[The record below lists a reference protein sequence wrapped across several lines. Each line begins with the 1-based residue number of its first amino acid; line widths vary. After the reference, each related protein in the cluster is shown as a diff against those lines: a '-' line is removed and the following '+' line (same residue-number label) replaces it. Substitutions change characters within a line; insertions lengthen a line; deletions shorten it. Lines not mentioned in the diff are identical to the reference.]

1 MNKSSVVEI
10 IKSTTLVVMFFV
22 LLWILQGRVES
33 STKQYILAFGILVV
47 LFLFDVFVFKMPA
60 NSKKCNF
67 VYLKKKVTSVI
78 FFIFSMVLFLYIDL
92 DSQGMLGR
100 KTRVISTKV
109 YFVALILMI
118 GIMVAYKYLKQY
130 SRKTEIFVNII
141 FSVTVVALISLYF
154 RPYDMH
160 DVYNFEAYWLNVS
173 SIYEGIPFS
182 ITNVSFYGHYAIL
195 LVPFF
200 KIFGLNIYTVQVTQ
214 MVGVAIVLLFL
225 FYGIETL
232 THKTSSRF
240 ITKLLVCS
248 YFLFVEAISSVYPQ
262 GIPHRL
268 VFVSIILSLVIKF
281 IFLRKNTRTL
291 KIVID
296 VLCCLSIIWN
306 LETGVVMTLVW
317 AITKSVVESR
327 NKKIFYMI
335 LYGCRYV
342 VGAVITFV
350 FAWFSVSVINNFIY
364 GGEFLSLELFIY
376 PLGTDYVSGI
386 GSAVSF
392 SDFIWIF
399 VLGIFV
405 FSFIFSLR
413 RVLISKSD
421 KYMEVVLALSSS
433 SIMLFPYFY
442 NRAAF
447 FNLMTVS
454 YMQLVLL
461 GLIFCIKLKEKRSV
475 LSTPIHIVGLYIALL
490 LVISNISN
498 LTNQSSKGY
507 NVPDKM
513 NYKAFVREL
522 EEVVPENVVFY
533 GTGSSYYAMSI
544 KKSDAFPCNSV
555 NFTSE
560 GMQATKEYFDK
571 AEQDIAIIGN
581 DDYVKGFMEFWGGI
595 SLESL
600 QRNYHVED
608 VTLSQ
613 DAGGVQLKILR
624 KK

>member
-1 MNKSSVVEI
+1 M
-10 IKSTTLVVMFFV
+10 
-22 LLWILQGRVES
+22 
-33 STKQYILAFGILVV
+33 
-47 LFLFDVFVFKMPA
+47 
-60 NSKKCNF
+60 
-67 VYLKKKVTSVI
+67 
-78 FFIFSMVLFLYIDL
+78 
-92 DSQGMLGR
+92 
-100 KTRVISTKV
+100 
-109 YFVALILMI
+109 
-118 GIMVAYKYLKQY
+118 
-130 SRKTEIFVNII
+130 
-141 FSVTVVALISLYF
+141 
-154 RPYDMH
+154 
-160 DVYNFEAYWLNVS
+160 
-173 SIYEGIPFS
+173 
-182 ITNVSFYGHYAIL
+182 
-195 LVPFF
+195 
-200 KIFGLNIYTVQVTQ
+200 
-214 MVGVAIVLLFL
+214 
-225 FYGIETL
+225 
-232 THKTSSRF
+232 
-240 ITKLLVCS
+240 
-248 YFLFVEAISSVYPQ
+248 
-262 GIPHRL
+262 
-268 VFVSIILSLVIKF
+268 
-281 IFLRKNTRTL
+281 
-291 KIVID
+291 
-296 VLCCLSIIWN
+296 
-306 LETGVVMTLVW
+306 
-317 AITKSVVESR
+317 
-327 NKKIFYMI
+327 
-335 LYGCRYV
+335 
-342 VGAVITFV
+342 
-350 FAWFSVSVINNFIY
+350 
-364 GGEFLSLELFIY
+364 
-376 PLGTDYVSGI
+376 
-386 GSAVSF
+386 
-392 SDFIWIF
+392 
-399 VLGIFV
+399 LGIFV

-613 DAGGVQLKILR
+613 DAGGVQLKTLR